1 MELIKE
7 ALTFDDVLL
16 VPRYSSVL
24 PSETNLN
31 IDLGNELKLKIPF
44 LSSAMDTVT
53 ESRMAISIAKKGGLG
68 VIHRNLNIKKQTIEV
83 KKLKKIIF

>member
-16 VPRYSSVL
+16 VPRYSGVL

-31 IDLGNELKLKIPF
+31 IFLGNNLKLKIPF
-44 LSSAMDTVT
+44 LL
-53 ESRMAISIAKKGGLG
+53 EINLLIFLLPKKWG
-68 VIHRNLNIKKQTIEV
+68 
-83 KKLKKIIF
+83 